1 MGNRQTPLYE
11 QHKALGG
18 RMVPFAGWD
27 MPVQY
32 SSIIQEHQAVRAK
45 AGLFDVSHMGEIIV
59 KGPKSLD
66 FLEFLTCNAVSSMQ
80 DGQVQYNVVLN
91 EQGGLV
97 DDITIYRL
105 ARDEYF
111 VVSNASNYEAVAQHF
126 EKNTTDGVEI
136 ENQSDAWHQLA
147 IQGPHAE
154 NIFTRIT
161 GLNLNDLAY
170 FTFRDVK
177 YKNASL
183 RISRTGY
190 TGEDGFEIYSDI
202 EPGIA
207 LWNEL
212 LEGGRADGLLP
223 AGLGARDTLRLEAF
237 YPLYGHELNAEW
249 TPVQSGIGWV
259 VKEKPVPYLSYD
271 KIIDHKKNGAP
282 GRVVGFVLEGGG
294 VPRDGYRV
302 FAADGTT
309 ELTTVLSGSHSPT
322 LSKGIGSVYLPMEH
336 AAADTQIQVELRNRL
351 VPARVHRGAFV
362 KGSAGKKD

>member
-1 MGNRQTPLYE
+1 MGNRRTPLYE

-32 SSIIQEHQAVRAK
+32 SSIIQEHQAVRAQ
-45 AGLFDVSHMGEIIV
+45 AGLFDVSHMGEIV
-59 KGPKSLD
+59 VQGPKSLD
-66 FLEFLTCNAVSSMQ
+66 FLEFLTCNAVSAMQ

-91 EQGGLV
+91 DRGGLV

-105 ARDEYF
+105 TRDEF
-111 VVSNASNYEAVAQHF
+111 FIVSNASNYEAVTKHF
-126 EKNTTDGVEI
+126 ENYSRDGVNI
-136 ENQSDAWHQLA
+136 ENQSDRWHQLA

-154 NIFTRIT
+154 KIFERVT
-161 GLNLNDLAY
+161 GLTTKDIEY
-170 FTFRDVK
+170 FTFRDLI
-177 YKNASL
+177 YKGSSL
-183 RISRTGY
+183 RVSRTGY
-190 TGEDGFEIYSDI
+190 TGEDGFEIYSDV
-202 EPGIA
+202 EAGVA
-207 LWNEL
+207 LWNTL
-212 LEGGRADGLLP
+212 LEGGKDDGLLP

-259 VKEKPVPYLSYD
+259 AKEKATPYLGYD
-271 KIIDHKKNGAP
+271 QIMGHKKNGAP

-302 FAADGTT
+302 CAADGET
-309 ELTTVLSGSHSPT
+309 ELALVLSGGHSPS
-322 LSKGIGSVYLPMEH
+322 LGKGIGSVYLPLEST
-336 AAADTQIQVELRNRL
+336 AADTPLQIELRNRM

-362 KGSAGKKD
+362 KGSAGKKS